1 MASVVI
7 RASIPTHPQPKPM
20 FNRWPMFNRLRSQTR
35 DFLARRSGTRFRTRF
50 RNRSPKRKR
59 WHVVFT
65 VAMALVL
72 IPLGF
77 VMLFLP
83 GPGVALLILAAVLI
97 AGESLLAARALDRV
111 DLALTRL
118 WSRLRR

>member
-1 MASVVI
+1 
-7 RASIPTHPQPKPM
+7 M
-20 FNRWPMFNRLRSQTR
+20 FNLLRSHTR

-50 RNRSPKRKR
+50 RNRSPTRKR

-65 VAMALVL
+65 IAMAIAL
-72 IPLGF
+72 IPIGF
-77 VMLFLP
+77 AMLFLP
-83 GPGVALLILAAVLI
+83 GPGMALLILAAVLI

-118 WSRLRR
+118 WSRMRR

>member
-1 MASVVI
+1 
-7 RASIPTHPQPKPM
+7 M
-20 FNRWPMFNRLRSQTR
+20 FKRWPMFNRLRRHTR
-35 DFLARRSGTRFRTRF
+35 EFVARRSGTRFRARF
-50 RNRSPKRKR
+50 HNRSPGRTR
-59 WHVVFT
+59 WHVIFT
-65 VAMALVL
+65 VTMAIAL
-72 IPLGF
+72 IPIGL

-83 GPGVALLILAAVLI
+83 GPGMALLIFVAVLI